1 LLVWSGRQTAAVE
14 RFGIRCS
21 QTMRK
26 TKPIAEDTVI
36 IRAPGGPEISWRRQR
51 LVSLGANAELAAT
64 IADSDVDVHDIARLL
79 EAGCPL
85 ELAWT
90 ILRPVGQ
97 PTADAVDPD
106 AIAD

>member
-1 LLVWSGRQTAAVE
+1 
-14 RFGIRCS
+14 
-21 QTMRK
+21 MRK
-26 TKPIAEDTVI
+26 TKPIAHDTVI

-51 LVSLGANAELAAT
+51 LVSLGASAELAAT

-90 ILRPVGQ
+90 ILEPVDQ
-97 PTADAVDPD
+97 PTAGVFDPHE
-106 AIAD
+106 IAD